1 MVYEVQLESFQ
12 GPLELLYQLVKKNR
26 IEISNISLASITE
39 QYLDYLNKLQEFNLD
54 YASEFMLI
62 ATELIAIKA
71 RTILPQ
77 DDEID
82 EEDEGNKLVRR
93 LKEYHLFKK
102 ISLVLRDFEEKS
114 CKMFSRPIN
123 EESFIS
129 ADIRLDLD
137 LELSQLITAYYKA
150 INSISNKE
158 EEEEGQRGVKSHL
171 PDFKFEEIKIEDKTR
186 EIVKRL
192 LETEAGL
199 SFKDLIN
206 NRKNRIEIVVTFLSI
221 LELARQSKIRVK
233 QDRVFS
239 NINLSRVLAK
249 Y

>member
-39 QYLDYLNKLQEFNLD
+39 QYLDYLDKLQEFNLD

-82 EEDEGNKLVRR
+82 EENEENKLVRR

-123 EESFIS
+123 EESFIN
-129 ADIRLDLD
+129 ADIRVDLD
-137 LELSQLITAYYKA
+137 LELSQLITAYNKA
-150 INSISNKE
+150 INSLSIKE
-158 EEEEGQRGVKSHL
+158 EEEDHNAVKSHF
-171 PDFKFEEIKIEDKTR
+171 PDFKFEEIKIEDKIR

-192 LETEAGL
+192 LETESGL

-221 LELARQSKIRVK
+221 LELVRQSKIRVK
-233 QDRVFS
+233 QDKVFS
-239 NINLSRVLAK
+239 NINLSRVMV
-249 Y
+249 